1 MDLSLENYL
10 KVLKCKE
17 EVRELVSIVSLDKN
31 ELYLINAGNPDWAP
45 PKEWFLEFRRHLA
58 EMSIEALV
66 VPKAY
71 MVDINI
77 IPRRNLKQYLTD
89 YRNIIDKK
97 INELE

>member
-17 EVRELVSIVSLDKN
+17 EIGELVSIVPLNKDEIYFIS
-31 ELYLINAGNPDWAP
+31 AGDSNWAP
-45 PKEWFLEFRRHLA
+45 SKEWFIELYKCLK
-58 EMSIEALV
+58 EMSIEAIV

-71 MVDINI
+71 IVDINI
-77 IPRRNLKQYLTD
+77 IPKNNLKQYLID